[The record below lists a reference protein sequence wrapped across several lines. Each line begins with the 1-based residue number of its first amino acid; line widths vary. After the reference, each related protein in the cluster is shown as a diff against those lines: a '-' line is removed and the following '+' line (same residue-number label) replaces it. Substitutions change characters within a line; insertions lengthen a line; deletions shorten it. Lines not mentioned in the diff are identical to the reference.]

1 MPSKYAIPRQSAFS
15 KQNGFCYY
23 CNRPMWQEKPNK
35 FAKKHLISNR
45 DARNLQCTAEHL
57 IARCDG
63 GNDKKSNIVA
73 ACLFCNQKR
82 HERKKPLSLPQYKEH
97 VTNRINKGRWFPQRL
112 AL

>member
-1 MPSKYAIPRQSAFS
+1 
-15 KQNGFCYY
+15 
-23 CNRPMWQEKPNK
+23 MWQEKPNK